1 MPAWTL
7 QLTTPKRPFTVLAV
21 FALLSLL
28 AAVLYGTRLK
38 PPMAAYGDTPQYLV
52 EAYHLRTHGT
62 LSSAMT
68 ADPVPPGLGRE
79 PGYPVFLAALM
90 AVDPGFS
97 RFTPVCVTDPERC
110 DDALYRVPQWAN
122 AGLIGAAGF
131 TLCLAAWLLT
141 GSRVAA
147 AVAGGYL
154 LLNVQMHKGWI
165 YLASDHLAVWLLT
178 LVMLATVWAARG
190 GWARWA
196 LVGLALAALTF
207 VKAIFLYFT
216 LLAGFVAL
224 GALVIPSGA
233 RRRIL
238 LAGLALAVVYTAAVG
253 GWILRNGLSTGHY
266 AFTDQRSGI
275 ALSTRE
281 VFNRMTPQ
289 QYAAAFVFWTRGFGD
304 GLARRLFPADVVDP
318 FELGQ
323 PGGFYDVG
331 QFGYGRRVAEIV
343 ASQGID
349 EDTATRQLD
358 RSLMMAV
365 LTHPVEH
372 ALTTLPLFY
381 RGIWVDEFIVVGLPA
396 LVVAL
401 VVALRR
407 RRWLTGALLGI
418 GAFNLVFY
426 ALISLN
432 ISRYQMTAVPSLA
445 LATGLLAAEWARRRR
460 GRAGGAGQ
468 AGRDPAHGPAYDW

>member
-1 MPAWTL
+1 MSKRARPSL
-7 QLTTPKRPFTVLAV
+7 RCRPGSSQLTTPKSSVSVLV
-21 FALLSLL
+21 VLALLSLL
-28 AAVLYGTRLK
+28 AAGLYGARPK
-38 PPMAAYGDTPQYLV
+38 PPMAAFGDTPQYLT
-52 EAYHLRTHGT
+52 EAYHLHAHGT
-62 LSSAMT
+62 LSPAMT
-68 ADPVPPGLGRE
+68 PDPVPPGLGRE
-79 PGYPVFLAALM
+79 PGYAVFLAALM

-97 RFTPVCVTDPERC
+97 GFTPACVTGPDRC
-110 DDALYRVPQWAN
+110 DDAIYRAPQRAN
-122 AGLIGAAGF
+122 AALIGAAGF
-131 TLCLAAWLLT
+131 TLGLAVWLLT

-147 AVAGGYL
+147 VVAGGYL
-154 LLNVQMHKGWI
+154 LLNGEMHKGWV

-178 LVMLATVWAARG
+178 LVMLTTVWAGRG
-190 GWARWA
+190 GWVRWT

-207 VKAIFLYFT
+207 VKAVFLYFT
-216 LLAGFVAL
+216 LLAGLVVVGAAVARR
-224 GALVIPSGA
+224 GVRPEA

-238 LAGLALAVVYTAAVG
+238 LAGLALAVVYTAAIG
-253 GWILRNGLSTGHY
+253 GWIVRNGLSTGHY

-318 FELGQ
+318 FELSH

-331 QFGYGRRVAEIV
+331 QLGYGRRVAEIA

-349 EDTATRQLD
+349 EAAATRQLD
-358 RSLMMAV
+358 RSLMTAV
-365 LTHPVEH
+365 LTNPVEH

-401 VVALRR
+401 IGVLRR
-407 RRWLTGALLGI
+407 RQWLTGALLGI

-445 LATGLLAAEWARRRR
+445 LATGLLAAEWASRRR
-460 GRAGGAGQ
+460 GASGGA
-468 AGRDPAHGPAYDW
+468 